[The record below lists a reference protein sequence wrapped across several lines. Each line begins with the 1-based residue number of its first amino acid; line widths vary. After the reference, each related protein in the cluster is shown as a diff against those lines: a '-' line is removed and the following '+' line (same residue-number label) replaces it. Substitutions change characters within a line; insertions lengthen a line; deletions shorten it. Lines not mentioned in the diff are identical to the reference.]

1 MLWLEGAVESVL
13 RGDAS
18 CSGQAVALLV
28 VTPADQEDT
37 QSEGHYPQRDHA
49 YDSQFPVVGIAEQA
63 YTEHQYATAE
73 QES

>member
-1 MLWLEGAVESVL
+1 LEGAVESVL

-37 QSEGHYPQRDHA
+37 QSEGEHPRGNQA
-49 YDSQFPVVGIAEQA
+49 YDPDLPRVLIGEQS
-63 YTEHQYATAE
+63 YNTHQYADAE
-73 QES
+73 QESR